1 MSNYFHTPM
10 RDLHEN
16 NMVDGDDPEVDTGN
30 ASCDRKTNIMPE
42 TEEETW
48 KNTLQRTRQGIFTRG
63 SPSIFPFSNPLQL
76 RSNSWTVKRLGLLD
90 YKSTAMKCKK
100 LSVAR
105 PVSLLHD
112 AKFPSYPLLVPRR
125 SSHHPLLLL
134 PTSTLPHVPASA
146 FLSAFPA
153 RARDNV
159 LMSAIAVDPNVKGRA
174 FPPPAIPYHHH
185 SASDGFFKK
194 VRMQKYLKK
203 EERDTGSYEGA
214 MNSTRD
220 GRESGGHDFNP
231 PAGLPIS
238 AARVPHLRPL
248 MASPRQV
255 CLTLAFVFSCRALGW
270 GSEQSVPVKTDFTP
284 FRKYR
289 QRRTNPTRTFRFSKV
304 RPSTQ
309 STPPL
314 RTVASH

>member
-1 MSNYFHTPM
+1 MRQENEHNARNRGRDLEKHPSADSTRYFHQGLTFNIPFLKPIAVAFQFLDREKARLARLQEHCNEVQEIERRTPSF
-10 RDLHEN
+10 
-16 NMVDGDDPEVDTGN
+16 
-30 ASCDRKTNIMPE
+30 ASSRRKI
-42 TEEETW
+42 
-48 KNTLQRTRQGIFTRG
+48 
-63 SPSIFPFSNPLQL
+63 S
-76 RSNSWTVKRLGLLD
+76 
-90 YKSTAMKCKK
+90 K
-100 LSVAR
+100 LSALS
-105 PVSLLHD
+105 PKKILPPPF
-112 AKFPSYPLLVPRR
+112 ATT
-125 SSHHPLLLL
+125 SHVHSEL
-134 PTSTLPHVPASA
+134 PDPNVNSGGPTLPHVPASA

-153 RARDNV
+153 RARDNL

-203 EERDTGSYEGA
+203 EERGTGSYEGA